1 MELHLSATLK
11 QSDVT
16 SVDNLSPEAIAQL
29 SRELVIGLVGYVG
42 AGCSTAAGRIELL
55 LDIAGYTVHRI
66 KLSDLIKTATAVDKV
81 KSVSPGLR
89 QGVES
94 FTRGGALQ
102 NAGDSLREQH
112 GHHAVAAL
120 AIREIMKKRGAA
132 QPGEQKLA
140 FLLDSLKHPDEVKL
154 LRRVYDSSFRLV
166 AVHCERTRRERR
178 LIGDRRSVAKFKGVP
193 AADVKSFMDR
203 DEEDTYQ
210 KHGEQVRE
218 TFHIADFF
226 LDNNTDSTDGES
238 LTSDVERFANLLLG
252 TGLVRPTRGE
262 RAMYHAYAA
271 ALQSSCL
278 SRQVG
283 AAIITPD
290 GTVLST
296 GTNDVPKSGGGVYD
310 EESTPDHRCFAWQ
323 WNKDGV
329 QFVGCHNQRKK
340 RQLREDIAEWFA
352 DNLSDKLALAAH
364 PQPATGM
371 DTAAAARIS
380 AVRDIQTLLR
390 SSSELFEKMPG
401 IKDLIEYSR
410 SIHAEMNALL
420 AAGRSGVPAVNTAL
434 YCTTYPCHNCA
445 RHLVAAG
452 VAEVYYIEPY
462 VKSLASELHYDA
474 IATELSGSGADQ
486 AGHVRKMTIVPF
498 TGVGP
503 RMYEDFFTKRSDL
516 KNNTGAYVSPV
527 GGVPAFA
534 VRLGALTRVEEAAAA
549 LIPEA
554 PHG

>member
-1 MELHLSATLK
+1 VSATLK

-16 SVDNLSPEAIAQL
+16 SLDDPNPEAVSQL

-55 LDIAGYTVHRI
+55 LDDAGYKVHRI
-66 KLSDLIKTATAVDKV
+66 KLSDLIKAAAPADEVTP
-81 KSVSPGLR
+81 VSPGLK
-89 QGVES
+89 QGIES
-94 FTRGGALQ
+94 FARGGALQ
-102 NAGDSLREQH
+102 NAGDLLRKRH

-120 AIREIMKKRGAA
+120 AIREVMTRRGTT

-140 FLLDSLKHPDEVKL
+140 FVLDSLKHPDEVKL

-178 LIGDRRSVAKFKGVP
+178 LIGDRRSIAKFKGVP
-193 AADVKSFMDR
+193 AAEVRLLMDR
-203 DEEDTYQ
+203 DEEDTSR
-210 KHGEQVRE
+210 KHGQQVRD

-226 LDNNTDSTDGES
+226 LDNNTDSAGGES
-238 LTSDVERFANLLLG
+238 LTGDIERFVNLLLD

-283 AAIITPD
+283 AALIAPD
-290 GTVLST
+290 GTLLST
-296 GTNDVPKSGGGVYD
+296 GTNDVPKFGGGVYD

-323 WNKDGV
+323 WNHDGV
-329 QFVGCHNQRKK
+329 SFVGCHNQRKK
-340 RQLREDIAEWFA
+340 KKLREDIAEWFA
-352 DNLSDKLALAAH
+352 DNLSDHLALAAH
-364 PQPATGM
+364 PKPAAGM
-371 DTAAAARIS
+371 DTADAARAS
-380 AVRDIQTLLR
+380 AARDIRALLR
-390 SSSELFEKMPG
+390 SSSELFERMPG
-401 IKDLIEYSR
+401 VKDLIEYSR
-410 SIHAEMNALL
+410 SIHAEMSALL

-452 VAEVYYIEPY
+452 VLEVYYIEPY

-474 IATELSGSGADQ
+474 IATELPGPEAVK
-486 AGHVRKMTIVPF
+486 AGHVGRMTILPF

-503 RMYEDFFTKRSDL
+503 RMYDEYFTKRTEL
-516 KNNTGAYVSPV
+516 KDYTGKYVSPL

-534 VRLGALTRVEEAAAA
+534 VRLGALTKVEEAAAA
-549 LIPEA
+549 LVPIA
-554 PHG
+554 SND